1 MSAEVCDI
9 RVKGTTMKK
18 LVITGIAAVGFGLAL
33 ASPAYADQ
41 DSFIT
46 TLANDGWHGPV
57 DTAVALGQHICS
69 DIAAG
74 VPQATTLQTISDN
87 TTDGVE
93 PKDAAFFYSAAASQ
107 LCGH

>member
-1 MSAEVCDI
+1 
-9 RVKGTTMKK
+9 MKK
-18 LVITGIAAVGFGLAL
+18 LVITGIAALGLGMAL
-33 ASPAYADQ
+33 AAPASADAN
-41 DSFIT
+41 SFLT
-46 TLANDGWHGPV
+46 VLANDGWHGSS
-57 DTAVALGQHICS
+57 DAAIAVGQHICS

-93 PKDAAFFYSAAASQ
+93 PKDAMYFYTAAATN

>member
-1 MSAEVCDI
+1 
-9 RVKGTTMKK
+9 MKK
-18 LVITGIAAVGFGLAL
+18 FVITAIAAAGLGMAL
-33 ASPAYADQ
+33 AAPASADQ

-46 TLANDGWHGPV
+46 TLANDGWTGPV
-57 DTAVALGQHICS
+57 SAAVAVGQHICS

-74 VPQATTLQTISDN
+74 VPQATTMQTISDN

-93 PKDAAFFYSAAASQ
+93 PKDAAFFYNAAATQ

>member
-1 MSAEVCDI
+1 
-9 RVKGTTMKK
+9 MKK
-18 LVITGIAAVGFGLAL
+18 FVITGIAALGLGVAL
-33 ASPAYADQ
+33 AAPAYAEQ
-41 DSFIT
+41 DSFIKV
-46 TLANDGWHGPV
+46 LANDGWTGPV
-57 DTAVALGQHICS
+57 ATAVAVGQHICS

-93 PKDAAFFYSAAASQ
+93 PKDAAFFYSAAATN

>member
-1 MSAEVCDI
+1 
-9 RVKGTTMKK
+9 MKK
-18 LVITGIAAVGFGLAL
+18 FVITGIAALGLGMAL
-33 ASPAYADQ
+33 AAPASADQ

-57 DTAVALGQHICS
+57 SAAVAVGQHICS

-74 VPQATTLQTISDN
+74 VPQATTLQSISDS

-93 PKDAAFFYSAAASQ
+93 PKDAAFFYNAAATQ

>member
-1 MSAEVCDI
+1 
-9 RVKGTTMKK
+9 MKK
-18 LVITGIAAVGFGLAL
+18 FVITGIAALGLGVAL
-33 ASPAYADQ
+33 AAPAAADQ
-41 DSFIT
+41 DALIT

-57 DTAVALGQHICS
+57 ETAVALGHHICS

-93 PKDAAFFYSAAASQ
+93 PKDAAFFYSAAAAH
-107 LCGH
+107 LC

>member
-1 MSAEVCDI
+1 
-9 RVKGTTMKK
+9 MKK
-18 LVITGIAAVGFGLAL
+18 LVITGIAAVGLGLGL
-33 ASPAYADQ
+33 ASPAHADE
-41 DSFIT
+41 DSFVT

-57 DTAVALGQHICS
+57 ETAVALGQHICS
-69 DIAAG
+69 DIATG

-93 PKDAAFFYSAAASQ
+93 PKDAAFFYSAAATQ

>member
-1 MSAEVCDI
+1 
-9 RVKGTTMKK
+9 MKK
-18 LVITGIAAVGFGLAL
+18 LVITAIAAAGLGVAL

-57 DTAVALGQHICS
+57 DAAMALGHHICS
-69 DIAAG
+69 DISDG

-93 PKDAAFFYSAAASQ
+93 PKDAAFFYSAASSQ

>member
-1 MSAEVCDI
+1 
-9 RVKGTTMKK
+9 MKK
-18 LVITGIAAVGFGLAL
+18 LMITGIAAVGLGLAFAAP
-33 ASPAYADQ
+33 ASADQ

-46 TLANDGWHGPV
+46 TLANDGWTGPV
-57 DTAVALGQHICS
+57 ASAVAVGQHICS

-93 PKDAAFFYSAAASQ
+93 PKDAAFFYNAAAEH
-107 LCGH
+107 LC

>member
-1 MSAEVCDI
+1 
-9 RVKGTTMKK
+9 MKK
-18 LVITGIAAVGFGLAL
+18 FVIAGIAALGLGMAL
-33 ASPAYADQ
+33 AAPAVADQ
-41 DSFIT
+41 DAFIT

-57 DTAVALGQHICS
+57 DAAMALGKHICS

-93 PKDAAFFYSAAASQ
+93 PKDAAFFYTAAAAH
-107 LCGH
+107 LC